1 MFQKQ
6 VVFGS
11 LVLQLQHDLTYLEIA
26 KARKVGVSIIIS
38 DKIQI
43 DPKLRIDIQKSV
55 ELALREDIGGGD
67 LTAEL
72 VPASATI
79 SATIVTRN
87 NMTMAGRP
95 WVEQVFNQLDPR
107 ITLEWQVDDG
117 KTIVADTTICS
128 LQGPARP
135 ILSGE
140 RVALNFLQTL
150 SATATTTAAHVQ
162 AVVGTG
168 CRILDTRKTLPGL
181 RRAQKYAVRCGGG
194 CNHRFG
200 LFDAILIKENHI
212 ICAGGID
219 AAIRSAR
226 ELHSNIPVEIEVES
240 LAEVGEALAAK
251 AERLL
256 LDNFSLEMLQQAV
269 ALNQQAGDAAA
280 ELEASGGLTIEEVA
294 AVAKT
299 GIDYI
304 SVGALTKN
312 VCAIDLS
319 MRFAT

>member
-1 MFQKQ
+1 M
-6 VVFGS
+6 
-11 LVLQLQHDLTYLEIA
+11 
-26 KARKVGVSIIIS
+26 
-38 DKIQI
+38 QI
-43 DPKLRIDIQKSV
+43 DQQLRSDIQTDV
-55 ELALREDIGGGD
+55 ERALREDIGDGD
-67 LTAEL
+67 LTAGL
-72 VPASATI
+72 VPASLVI
-79 SATIVTRN
+79 SASIITRN
-87 NMTMAGRP
+87 NMTLAGRP
-95 WVEQVFNQLDPR
+95 WVEQVFHQLDPG
-107 ITLEWQVDDG
+107 ISLEWQVDDG
-117 KTIVADTTICS
+117 ETIGAGSTICS

-150 SATATTTAAHVQ
+150 AATATVTAAYVQ
-162 AVVGTG
+162 AIAGTA

-181 RRAQKYAVRCGGG
+181 RLAQKYAVRCGGG

-212 ICAGGID
+212 MSAGGID
-219 AAIRSAR
+219 AAIKSSRS
-226 ELHSNIPVEIEVES
+226 LHAEMPVEIEVES
-240 LAEVGEALAAK
+240 LTEVSAALAAK

-256 LDNFSLEMLQQAV
+256 LDNFSLEMLRQAV
-269 ALNQQAGDAAA
+269 ALNQQAGDATA

-319 MRFAT
+319 MRFDT